1 MNCGK
6 AKDLLQAYLDGTLE
20 PTGRL
25 AVEGHVAGCPGC
37 RGELVQLE
45 RLLLA
50 IESLP
55 RFSAPERV
63 VARTMAAIAPRFRP
77 TPRSRLVGWAING
90 GGLMAV
96 LTGLIVVLTSAG
108 EAGEALAGLTLD
120 QDNPFALID
129 SLLAVAASM
138 ELTFVAGMA
147 LLLSAGYLTLVQ
159 LVTTPGTEMRT
170 S

>member
-1 MNCGK
+1 
-6 AKDLLQAYLDGTLE
+6 
-20 PTGRL
+20 
-25 AVEGHVAGCPGC
+25 
-37 RGELVQLE
+37 
-45 RLLLA
+45 
-50 IESLP
+50 
-55 RFSAPERV
+55 
-63 VARTMAAIAPRFRP
+63 
-77 TPRSRLVGWAING
+77 
-90 GGLMAV
+90 MAV